1 LGGAQHHEFLTKFTA
16 KEISMRTGRKRYLV
30 AVLVVGVLSIGFWT
44 MAQESPKQS
53 DDWLLGAGDDS
64 ERFKLIQQMFGGF
77 SAAMQIVGER
87 YERTYDA
94 IADTNYDLAKY
105 HWKKIKEAIELGYL
119 RRPGRKANAESL
131 FLKDPWI
138 SGWEGLDS
146 KEQTKAK
153 EGFLTARSACMACHI
168 AEKVP
173 FMNDQPMFRRTGK

>member
-1 LGGAQHHEFLTKFTA
+1 
-16 KEISMRTGRKRYLV
+16 MRQFQKLYI
-30 AVLVVGVLSIGFWT
+30 VLVLVFVILTTGFWAI
-44 MAQESPKQS
+44 AQEPQKQS
-53 DDWLLGAGDDS
+53 DDWLLDANDDP

-94 IADTNYDLAKY
+94 IADKNYDLAKY

-119 RRPGRKANAESL
+119 RQPARKANAVSL

-138 SGWEGLDS
+138 SGWEGFDS
-146 KEQTKAK
+146 KVQAKSK
-153 EGFLTARSACMACHI
+153 EGFLTARLGCMACHI

-173 FMNDQPMFRRTGK
+173 FMNNQPMFRRTGK